1 MSLAPEIKA
10 FLEAGARA
18 GLPQV
23 WEAPLDV
30 IRRNTQG
37 RTVTSG
43 PVEDVHEVINRCDI
57 FAVRLSDHKLTVL
70 SGKLQVEHLELA
82 CSQVGPKQSLAER
95 GGLNRTSPLFG
106 LTTPAPKVDTV
117 TVAAMKKQLKHVKK
131 EVDAAQQILDGM
143 Q

>member
-1 MSLAPEIKA
+1 MPLVPEIKA

-43 PVEDVHEVINRCDI
+43 PV
-57 FAVRLSDHKLTVL
+57 
-70 SGKLQVEHLELA
+70 
-82 CSQVGPKQSLAER
+82 
-95 GGLNRTSPLFG
+95 
-106 LTTPAPKVDTV
+106 
-117 TVAAMKKQLKHVKK
+117 
-131 EVDAAQQILDGM
+131 
-143 Q
+143 

>member
-1 MSLAPEIKA
+1 MPLAPEIKA

-43 PVEDVHEVINRCDI
+43 PVEDVHEVINRFIPGPTADLPIRLYRPDNSSETRPSSI
-57 FAVRLSDHKLTVL
+57 FMVAVGYLTFL
-70 SGKLQVEHLELA
+70 ISTMH
-82 CSQVGPKQSLAER
+82 
-95 GGLNRTSPLFG
+95 PLR
-106 LTTPAPKVDTV
+106 D
-117 TVAAMKKQLKHVKK
+117 
-131 EVDAAQQILDGM
+131 
-143 Q
+143 